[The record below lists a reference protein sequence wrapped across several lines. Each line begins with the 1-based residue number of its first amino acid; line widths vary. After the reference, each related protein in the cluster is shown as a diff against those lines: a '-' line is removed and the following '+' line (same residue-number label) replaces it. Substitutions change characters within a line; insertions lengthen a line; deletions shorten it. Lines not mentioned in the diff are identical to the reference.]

1 MGAGKSGWFVVALCA
16 VALVGA
22 TGCTTVTGKLGTVI
36 MARNDKRQVA
46 EQWSDAHVGLKQPL
60 DFAPFEQA
68 LTALSP
74 ERVRELDAL
83 LLNATALDMQ
93 GMMEAGTLTSEALTL
108 YYLDRIRRYDGTY
121 NTVLELNPEAL
132 QLARALDVERAAGD
146 PRGPLHGVPILLKD
160 NIGTGD
166 EMHNTAGA
174 AAMAGARAGRD
185 SFIAAQLREAGAVF
199 LGKNNLSEWANF
211 MTSDSVNGFS
221 ALGGPTRNAHGRYDV
236 SGSSS
241 GTASAVALRF
251 AAAGVGSETV
261 GSVIAPGS
269 RNSVA
274 GLRPTLG
281 LISGDLIIPITHK
294 LDSAGPIARTV
305 TDLAVLLGPLSAL
318 DAADPFSPRA
328 GGLRGQDFTGSL
340 DAAAL
345 RGKRAGLVSLGS
357 ETSEELEMAA
367 SLLRNAGAEVV
378 DAPVNPAD
386 LEGLDALPV
395 LAYGLREDVNA
406 YLAETDAPVAS
417 LEAII
422 AFNAADLEARAPY
435 GQDYLEMAQASRMTA
450 GEYDAAAEELR
461 ATTAALIRRL
471 MTETGAD
478 VLVGIGN
485 SVSMLYAPA
494 GAPALTVPAGASNDG
509 QPFGVTFFAMPGSD
523 PALIGYGY
531 AFEQANDA
539 RLEPVPVEP

>member
-1 MGAGKSGWFVVALCA
+1 MGANRLRWIFVVLCA
-16 VALVGA
+16 VALLSA
-22 TGCTTVTGKLGTVI
+22 TGCTAVTGKLGALI
-36 MARNDKRQVA
+36 MARNDKRQVE
-46 EQWSDAHVGLKQPL
+46 EQWSDEHQGQKQPL
-60 DFAPFEQA
+60 DFTPFEPA
-68 LTALSP
+68 LAELSP
-74 ERVRELDAL
+74 QRVQELDAL
-83 LLNATALDMQ
+83 LLNATVLDMQ
-93 GMMEAGTLTSEALTL
+93 GMMSAGTLTSEELTL

-121 NTVLELNPEAL
+121 HTVLELNPEAL

-146 PRGPLHGVPILLKD
+146 LRGPLHGIPILLKD

-185 SFIAAQLREAGAVF
+185 SFIAAQLREAGAVL

-211 MTSDSVNGFS
+211 MTSNSINGFS

-241 GTASAVALRF
+241 GTASSVALRF

-261 GSVIAPGS
+261 GSVVAPSS
-269 RNSVA
+269 RNSVV

-318 DAADPFSPRA
+318 DAADAFSSRA
-328 GGLRGQDFTGSL
+328 DGLHGQDFTRAL
-340 DAAAL
+340 DAEAL
-345 RGKRAGLVSLGS
+345 RGKRAGLVTLGS
-357 ETSEELEMAA
+357 DNPEELEMAA
-367 SLLRNAGAEVV
+367 ALLRNAGAEVV

-386 LEGLDALPV
+386 LKGLDAVPL
-395 LAYGLREDVNA
+395 LAYGLREGVNA
-406 YLAETDAPVAS
+406 YLAETDAPVSS
-417 LEAII
+417 LEEII

-450 GEYDAAAEELR
+450 EEYDAAAEEMR
-461 ATTAALIRRL
+461 ATTAALIERL
-471 MTETGAD
+471 MAEKDVD

-485 SVSMLYAPA
+485 SVSTIYALA
-494 GAPALTVPAGASNDG
+494 GAPALTVPAGANSDG
-509 QPFGVTFFAMPGSD
+509 RPFGVTFFAMPGSD
-523 PALIGYGY
+523 PELIGYGY
-531 AFEQANDA
+531 AFEQANNA
-539 RLEPVPVEP
+539 RLEPVPIEP